1 MCKEIEIKLLR
12 KKYKYSQKT
21 FAALL
26 DISERTLRKYE
37 KDEIEPSESVKL
49 KLFELKD

>member
-1 MCKEIEIKLLR
+1 MR
-12 KKYKYSQKT
+12 KKYKCSQKT
-21 FAALL
+21 FATLL
-26 DISERTLRKYE
+26 GISERTLRKYE